1 MVVPTL
7 DGGERFEQC
16 LAALARQVPQV
27 DALVVIDSGSADG
40 SEQAAARAGAH
51 VISIDRAEFNHGLT
65 RNQGA
70 FTLTDVDVIVFLVQD
85 AVIEGDDCLELLAQ
99 GALEE
104 GVGAVTARQL
114 PPLDASPLTRATVER
129 SPMAFAEPRRI
140 GPLSVEQLD
149 GYGPDDW
156 RSQLLLDD
164 VACAVRGALF
174 RQSGFRQAVFGED
187 ALLAFDLL
195 WGGWALAH
203 EPRAVVRHGHEY
215 DATSVGPR
223 YLADARF
230 FRECFGLAVRP
241 GLLSMAKGFVAQV
254 LADRRWLAAHPDV
267 DQPGLLGH
275 SASLRWAQVL
285 AQWKGSRGPLGGLPE
300 RRQLPRPGEL
310 AA

>member
-1 MVVPTL
+1 VVVPTL
-7 DGGERFEQC
+7 DGGKCFEQC
-16 LAALARQVPQV
+16 LAALSRQRPSV
-27 DALVVIDSGSADG
+27 DALVVIDSGSIDG
-40 SEQAAARAGAH
+40 SDQAAVRAGAH
-51 VISIDRAEFNHGLT
+51 VISINPAEFNHGLT

-70 FTLTDVDVIVFLVQD
+70 FALADVDVIVFLVQD
-85 AVIEGDDCLELLAQ
+85 AVLEGDESLEFLAQ
-99 GALEE
+99 GALAE

-129 SPMAFAEPRRI
+129 SPMASAEPRRV
-140 GPLSVEQLD
+140 GPLSAEELTA
-149 GYGPDDW
+149 YGPQDW
-156 RSQLLLDD
+156 RAQLLLDD

-195 WGGWALAH
+195 WGGWSLAH

-215 DATSVGPR
+215 DASTVGQR

-230 FRECFGLAVRP
+230 FRECFGLALRP
-241 GLLSMAKGFVAQV
+241 GLWGLAKGFLAQL
-254 LADRRWLAAHPDV
+254 LADRRWMLAHRDV
-267 DQPGLLGH
+267 AQPGLLLR

-285 AQWKGSRGPLGGLPE
+285 AQWKGSRGPAGGPPE